1 MDTYAASGTGSP
13 LVEPPSAALLA
24 AEIRHSALLLG
35 GALGLMGCFA
45 LLLLLL
51 TTRFGS

>member
-1 MDTYAASGTGSP
+1 MDTTAQSG
-13 LVEPPSAALLA
+13 LAVEETSEALLA
-24 AEIRHSALLLG
+24 SEIRHSALLLG